1 MQEKYRSLGWKFSLV
16 LIVTVALF
24 GISAYIVGD
33 GMDLVKRNIEE
44 KDRIQERV
52 LAISELHSLYRSR
65 ELERQDFMLSRDGN
79 HLGQI
84 AVLTERVH
92 DSINQLM
99 PDSSA
104 EQQQWLEQMLEIE
117 SEYNSLY
124 PAEIEPAQAAAFR
137 QATLDLLDQLLE
149 AEQLKIG
156 DRADETFSQLKGN
169 TLVLIFSIVICAVV
183 GLTLVF
189 MVNRNVRRGLH
200 EVVHMADEIASKNL
214 LVPDMEYLEHDEI
227 GRLSSSMNRMKWN
240 LQSMM
245 EQIMNTSSLLADES
259 RKLIGFTSYVGKGS
273 REISVTMQQLSERS
287 KDQADTSSQLVL
299 RMEHFTQRVSA
310 IVREKER
317 LGTLSVQ
324 MLTLTEEGSA
334 SMESSIEKMDVI
346 DRSIEQSLAL
356 VKGLY
361 EKMKQVSDIVGVIKD
376 ISDQTSLLA
385 LNAAIEAAR
394 AGEHGQSFS
403 IVADN
408 VRKLSEQVK
417 ASVAHIT
424 AIVQTIRR
432 ETEHVVTSL
441 DRGYAIITEG
451 KNLVNRTSETFLH
464 LKTAINQIGEQIGN
478 MSSSLDHISDQ
489 TLHIQ
494 QFLED
499 TTWLSEQTAAG
510 VSEVSSIADDFHL
523 MVREVENSTSYLDQ
537 ETGKLNGM
545 INQFKL

>member
-441 DRGYAIITEG
+441 DRGYAIIMEG

>member
-245 EQIMNTSSLLADES
+245 EQIMNTS
-259 RKLIGFTSYVGKGS
+259 I
-273 REISVTMQQLSERS
+273 
-287 KDQADTSSQLVL
+287 
-299 RMEHFTQRVSA
+299 
-310 IVREKER
+310 
-317 LGTLSVQ
+317 
-324 MLTLTEEGSA
+324 
-334 SMESSIEKMDVI
+334 
-346 DRSIEQSLAL
+346 
-356 VKGLY
+356 
-361 EKMKQVSDIVGVIKD
+361 
-376 ISDQTSLLA
+376 
-385 LNAAIEAAR
+385 
-394 AGEHGQSFS
+394 
-403 IVADN
+403 
-408 VRKLSEQVK
+408 
-417 ASVAHIT
+417 
-424 AIVQTIRR
+424 IR
-432 ETEHVVTSL
+432 
-441 DRGYAIITEG
+441 
-451 KNLVNRTSETFLH
+451 
-464 LKTAINQIGEQIGN
+464 
-478 MSSSLDHISDQ
+478 
-489 TLHIQ
+489 
-494 QFLED
+494 
-499 TTWLSEQTAAG
+499 
-510 VSEVSSIADDFHL
+510 
-523 MVREVENSTSYLDQ
+523 
-537 ETGKLNGM
+537 TGKSFRRAYYSHRANHPARNGTCGD
-545 INQFKL
+545 IPGPGLRHHYGRQKPGEPHQ